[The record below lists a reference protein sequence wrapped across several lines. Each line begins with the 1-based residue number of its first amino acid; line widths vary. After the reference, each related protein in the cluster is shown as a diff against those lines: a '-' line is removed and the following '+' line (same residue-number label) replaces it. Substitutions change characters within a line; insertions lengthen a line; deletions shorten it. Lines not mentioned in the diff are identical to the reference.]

1 MLSIISPSTPT
12 PPRFSQRTAWT
23 EESPISDLMSRAL
36 AHPQLVSLAAGFVDQ
51 KTLPIEGVAEAFAD
65 LLNDPADARAALQY
79 GTTPGYAPLRAHVLD
94 LHCQLDGTTAAAAN
108 LTIDRVVLTAGSNQL
123 LHLVAESLLDPGDI
137 VLCAAPTYFVF
148 LGLLANLGARAIG
161 VASDADGIRPDA
173 LEATLAKID
182 AAGDLARVKAI
193 YVVSDFENP
202 SGATLSAERRPQVVE
217 IARRWSRLAR
227 IYVLE
232 DAAYRELRYEGDHL
246 PSLRSFDPEGITVVH
261 AGTFSKSFS
270 PGIRVGWG
278 LLPPCLV
285 EPVCNRKGNID
296 FGSPNFAQHLVD
308 RVIRRGGYGPQVS
321 RLKTTYSEKLQATLA
336 AADQFLRG
344 IPGVSWEAP
353 CGGLYLW
360 LQLPPGLDAGT
371 KGPLFDLAIEE
382 GVLYV
387 PGEYCFAPE
396 GEPVRR
402 NTIRLS
408 FGVPTVERIAE
419 GVAALGRALRK
430 VV

>member
-1 MLSIISPSTPT
+1 MNSLPPVPSPT

-36 AHPQLVSLAAGFVDQ
+36 AYPQLVSLAAGFVDQ
-51 KTLPIEGVAEAFAD
+51 ATLPIEATAEAFRD
-65 LLNDPADARAALQY
+65 LLAEPADARAALQY

-94 LHCQLDGTTAAAAN
+94 LHCQLDGTTAAAEK

-148 LGLLANLGARAIG
+148 LGLLANLGARPIG
-161 VASDADGIRPDA
+161 IASDENGMRPDA
-173 LEATLAKID
+173 LEATLARIE
-182 AAGDLARVKAI
+182 AAGELAKVKAI

-202 SGATLSAERRPQVVE
+202 SGATLSAERRPQIVE
-217 IARRWSRLAR
+217 IARRWSRQAR

-232 DAAYRELRYEGDHL
+232 DAAYRELRYSGSHL

-308 RVIRRGGYGPQVS
+308 RVIRRGSYGPHVA
-321 RLKTTYSEKLQATLA
+321 RLRETYSEKLQATLA
-336 AADQFLRG
+336 AADAHLRPITG
-344 IPGVSWEAP
+344 ISWQAP
-353 CGGLYLW
+353 AGGLYLW
-360 LQLPPGLDAGT
+360 LQLPAGIDAGT
-371 KGPLFDLAIEE
+371 KGPLFDLAIKE

-396 GEPVRR
+396 GEGVRR

-408 FGVPTVERIAE
+408 FGVPSCERIAE
-419 GVAALGRALRK
+419 GIAALGRALK
-430 VV
+430 QVV